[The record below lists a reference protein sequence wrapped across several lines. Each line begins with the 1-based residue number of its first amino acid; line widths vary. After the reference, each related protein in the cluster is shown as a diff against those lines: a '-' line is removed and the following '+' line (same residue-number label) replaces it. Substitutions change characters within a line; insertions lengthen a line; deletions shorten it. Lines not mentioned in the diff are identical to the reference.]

1 MKLKTKPLKWWQGL
15 LIAIGGVLLA
25 IGGVFLYVYFTSGIG
40 PQKVYPDA
48 ISFETTD
55 ENGETFKEYNAELGQ
70 YELSGDFSMKI
81 GTSTEGANQL
91 GLTLSF
97 TNNFTETPVE
107 NEGQFYITNG
117 IIRIP
122 YTVKIGEAFTIQ
134 VLTDN
139 NSEIIGGISNIFAM
153 TENKIVLPASA
164 KIAIDVPVTSIT
176 PVLTSIDKNAIIE
189 PNEKEHETND
199 ISFDVIQGTKVDV
212 SAAFNPE
219 RSQYIFSD
227 EKSDRAESEW
237 RQKDYFIE
245 VIAGGSNFSM
255 NRDDEGIYFSAVG
268 ALGSTARIKLYAF
281 KHSSDQLNF
290 YSRMEIA
297 DTGLTVEQYN
307 NAIAELKT
315 NSELAEVVE
324 ANITIVEA
332 EVSDF
337 KIARTERIDLKSN
350 KKYTISASSSENAD
364 YTLGASI
371 LDKLGESVPAMIS
384 KIAARVL
391 VKNGDNWVETNEV
404 RLDGGDKTTIKVN
417 EAERHYTFINSS
429 GRDLASSNW
438 VISSSSDKKV
448 YKMEVVLLM
457 TNTDGDSASNPYTIY
472 GGKEFSFEVSFN
484 ENTEAQVSWNTDE
497 TELSMIVFTGNGQST
512 QYQKQLSEMISVP
525 EGNVYTK
532 VVYFAYSDT
541 FTKDNYS
548 SYFASG
554 AVEAFDKYAFESEE
568 EKDYVVLSSSYLL
581 FTKGIKGLKVKFATV
596 KTDAYGKVLKD
607 SSGKYQIQKYSTDL
621 TIDALEKIE
630 NLSKSKAEIDATNC
644 SVVNLVQ
651 PEGQTKYVID
661 RNKAIKLKIDLE
673 DKDKADLFL
682 AQKNKMTIKAVSKGV
697 DVDPALYSYSAPVLD
712 GTIITYTVTFKPT
725 FEVGDGTTDNPGKE
739 VTFKL
744 LYHPTENVIHN
755 EELEIKFKTVA
766 EGAEKNG
773 CGFLTIYNSRP
784 NKVEVNG
791 LEGKYQVNIET
802 SSGTSVI
809 NIEGQGADDFI
820 YNLLGPNGSNIK
832 VFDGFDVN
840 ITEESTVNLTSSNR
854 NLLEINDKQVS
865 FKAGITNQSSDVSLI
880 ISSGSAQKVVNFTFS
895 SEKVTKIEYLD
906 SSVDANLKKDNNVVF
921 LDETEKV
928 SETANLTSVE
938 IRKIGYSGNEITL
951 SKLVKVYVGD
961 PEAPDATK
969 KFKDY
974 TGDLTFKL
982 RNIAGMGDDNK
993 SFIVGGET
1001 TKSMLQLT
1009 GRNSEDTD
1017 DKTLSGD
1024 EITSETKI
1032 TKINVLNNFGIDYP
1046 LELRIE
1052 GVGISIDLNLV
1063 FTNNTTG
1070 VVTLPTKYKQGTN
1083 EVNKPEDRT
1092 DAEGIVYTGVFAE
1105 YPIGLGENVKN
1116 VYVKEKTTPQPISWD
1131 TASVSSDSGITI
1143 TVDKVN
1149 KNLKFSQVY
1158 EPTDISFTLYEI
1170 AGNKYAFY
1178 QTFNVC
1184 VYPNI
1189 KFRLERPTLNYTD
1202 VADDS
1207 TQAIDDYFT
1216 LTQYVY
1222 NDEELPISDLNY
1234 EISGV
1239 DTHFPVGIES
1249 TSGETSITYNFKR
1262 KDGKI
1267 LNLSYGELAK
1277 DFTVVV
1283 KKDSKVICD
1292 YAGNA
1297 IEKQMSLALGF
1308 NYENLSALNST
1319 YMEKVRYDGSDVILF
1334 KYIAEPVTLVK
1345 LLTAPAEPSASSI
1358 SSYSFDLVGNEMPS
1372 LFTKTKNWQFQVVAP
1387 SELIAVGRG
1396 YYMPLAMYNRN
1407 DIDPD
1412 ASEIKGD
1419 PIAYVRIPLVITQ
1432 VNSIFA
1438 YYNNYNK
1445 TKGNFDLKTLLTQ
1458 AEDYA
1463 NLPMDIYAEKKA
1475 GASYQVIYEN
1485 SYTVAEGKTLSLNGK
1500 TYSWAVASSEGTE
1513 PKQTLTLTSTEAT
1526 STTVT
1531 SVGNKITFAISE
1543 GVNVEYTWE
1552 MSGENLKLTRAGSPE
1567 GIYNTTGYISKLS
1580 VIAEQVQVKISGSE
1594 LNGKVVGK
1602 NLSLKLVKGDTHI
1615 SSSFDKI
1622 TVGGKPYIWSLDE
1635 NNKLV
1640 LLGSSGETI
1649 KESDGKITISGTE
1662 YSIAY
1667 YTLRDAQ
1674 DSGLIQITNENGNS
1688 ITIKSLANED
1698 RYVIIQMLSTM
1709 NSKSYIVLYRL
1720 KVTSNIKLKVNYPY
1734 GGNVEYLDVDGSLT
1748 KDLAANEN
1756 NVTRFVV
1763 EGGNATAFNSIK
1775 SIIRNDGT
1783 EYLIGGV
1790 YNIKETVTATER
1802 KYTAGGF
1809 ITIIFKGDE
1818 MTIEMSKD
1826 EKNVKVVM
1834 QREYENV
1841 VNGVRDYTFYLNVSS
1856 SEYIIEFKK
1865 GENATKVEYKG
1876 SADIDLNPAGE
1887 QTFTVE
1893 TLRQTGNTISSV
1905 GENIITTISAGKVG
1919 TVGED
1924 ELVLKDTTSPT
1935 TKINKTYS
1943 LVKGTAETQI
1953 ATLEYDH
1960 KNKSL
1965 KITPVDTY
1973 SFTTETTFSLV
1984 FTAEEKRNNE
1994 TISIQSGIAT
2004 LNFTFGRTIKIEENG
2019 SELYGGM
2026 TYDFVGAAGIVR
2038 KVLGYNSD
2046 EYVEKA
2052 SGYEISVS
2060 YQVKDGKEYVAPAT
2074 SKNNQVLSIDDTEKT
2089 ITTAMLKED
2098 VDVKFVVEIKVPASE
2113 PQNTYTFNIYK
2124 TLHKNVTYV
2133 NNTDL
2138 SENKDDAYTLNLT
2151 SEVTAGSTKTIDFVD
2166 YLKLE
2171 DASITLPSG
2180 TVLSSEKGFT
2190 VTPAE
2195 STATHYDI
2203 SYTSKNSKTFTARI
2217 LAADLNIE
2225 TAPTTY
2231 KLARATTLFIATEHG
2246 GAFSLEMVNSISKT
2260 DSETEPVLSLTDTSV
2275 GKVEIDSRNGQL
2287 KITPAN
2293 VAVAQSCAYAIK
2305 IKYTFG
2311 SGTTTYNYSFY
2322 INIRMTVNPNTKST
2336 VNYPVIAGTA
2346 LEYET
2351 VGTNDNL
2358 PLTKNEQLT
2367 VVSSTSTELSTDSIL
2382 VRPTCTNEDSCGG
2395 SSTAS
2400 CGENCRCKKQF
2411 VISKSQVK
2419 ETTIPNA
2426 EGKVTLSENTT
2437 VNILNTYNSNN
2448 IISGFFA
2455 NKSDLAMAS
2464 RIRFTNN
2471 DNTEIFP
2478 TNNTSGLDPEVK
2490 ASIIKAEDV
2499 LWYQK
2504 DKSVVL
2510 TLANGKSSGTVTF
2523 RVTCNAVSAEY
2534 EIYLIAGSVYT
2545 VNKHYTVGATEK
2557 DGKTIDGISR
2567 DQLDTKTIFENDR
2580 LIALS
2585 IPEGIDSS
2593 LNDKIVNIKYNY
2605 IDGEN
2610 KTKSKTI
2617 QFKLNTGKRGLTIYV
2632 EAGRKVDSIESVM
2645 IDGTTTELKDT
2656 WKAVTTQRITVSY
2669 ATKLSPIEIDK
2680 KNVTGSV
2687 TKLDDTS
2694 ITNNNFESA
2703 TESDKYSIQNLGDI
2717 DKEYTATFSLGIGEN
2732 SSAMADQKYK
2742 FQQLFDI
2749 DVDYDYRKGDVA
2761 ITVTAHEQKDL
2772 VSLAGIRHP
2781 STGILLSKD
2790 NISNAK
2796 LTLTVLSPVGN
2807 ANNYW
2812 KNTMGD
2818 NNPLT
2823 VSSTYSTYK
2832 NLIDATFNTMK
2843 EANVKFLNY
2852 TDTKTKINNE
2862 DVIYDYNLYGEG
2874 AANNG
2879 SFVLLKFTYTVDDTT
2894 KNFYIWTRILPDY
2907 EVKVGGNSITTEV
2920 SDGGTFSSTSE
2931 NSANPYEVNIRT
2943 ESKGTASNSAYSLKL
2958 ASNAAGSILTIRNKT
2973 TDSSTGSSDQAISWT
2988 YKMTCNEDESA
2999 IKYNT
3004 NLEKLYTKAN
3014 NAIHREDDSKPHEL
3028 TSKTADGKTSIVIS
3042 QDAENVFG
3050 TKKYKV
3056 VVTNQ
3061 YGYVVNF
3068 YFDIKPKN
3076 MRDPVIHS
3084 SSTLETIKEGE
3095 NFDIGAVYDKVTI
3108 TKPTG
3113 SNKYEVAVETK
3124 YSTGENI
3131 INIEGID
3138 AWGVIA
3144 GNGVTSPIN
3153 IKENDT
3159 ENGYI
3164 DSTEFSSVA
3173 KYFDSETMLL
3183 KYVTIKQID
3192 FLYGQNQVEVGNVIP
3207 VSGNQKNMLAT
3218 EGNLNLWTTTE
3229 DENKNPTEIKVEPE
3243 NSATWTSRERANL
3256 NIIVPNL
3263 EEWIYSD
3270 SALSSTSQDSAR
3282 VTMRIIL
3289 SFGKATVKENPLSDS
3304 STLAKTIPV
3313 GTVVTVAQNKDDKY
3327 TVICGDIVINNVIA
3341 SSLENIQTE
3350 TYQLTKEIT
3359 VTRQV
3364 SIDKSKQAVVRD
3376 GEAFKLSQEF
3386 FKTETSEGYFSYT
3399 DSVNSENTVSIS
3411 DYIDDTLAISLPA
3424 AQGRVQNLTIG
3435 IEVKCGCT
3443 STTHNAACTC
3453 ENCKDGGSSCGG
3465 MTKAKG
3471 EISVQNSGGSVATI
3485 YRSISSSLT
3494 AWEDNKEVPGKG
3506 YLIQAGDKLSLT
3518 FSNFDNNNTIE
3529 VGNNDYRKFYVTYG
3543 LSSTPETTP
3552 TTHSVANTWTVQY
3565 KTSEEIKYKQED
3577 KEYVYDKESGTL
3589 TVAKNT
3595 NVKIVEW
3602 KNGKATILTAN
3613 GVTIKGVPTNS
3624 ILTEYDG
3631 KGFTIN
3637 PTYKLSKDLYY
3648 TTSDTTKIFSTIGD
3662 DKTKKPAG
3670 TSITRLTRTGLATY
3684 TVKVGDNDIT
3694 NVPESYIS
3702 TSVTV
3707 EATVAAQ
3714 SYDRIN
3720 IPSSG
3725 QFSQTKMPEVEKSY
3739 IVKVNMGSGVTPQ
3752 CRSYRVVKN
3761 WIVTPY
3767 YYRANGLSSGDDI
3780 SESVEVAVNKSIAAV
3795 EITDET
3801 NTIPAGSEVT
3811 IFKGTADGTYKVT
3824 YRSIAI
3830 DNVASNKLKYI
3841 VSFNDATETGTVP
3854 LSAWAN
3860 GVTVK
3865 GGKGSTNV
3873 PALGDEIDDFNA
3885 SNLNIMIGNPGQ
3897 AGTATVAANG
3907 QVTTRPGYPL
3917 GGNEYILLVIKVKA
3931 SGIDGS
3937 FSVANDNTDYKLG
3950 NLRLFVTGI
3959 IATVEP
3965 TTGATDSVTIRFS
3978 TTDGTYKAT
3987 VAKNDLIYSGEI
3999 TNGAKVIV
4007 KENANLTYVS
4017 FTRTISKDSVVD
4029 GEYKEDKIILTTTCD
4044 DNKLY
4049 IHELKEDEYSN
4060 LINQS
4065 VDKGNWQFYNKIV
4078 FDNINSFGEDDS
4090 NTGNIKIA
4098 YTQNEEAKT
4107 LTYDKSKGRFNLKTN
4122 SIILSLS
4129 DTKQINSGTL
4139 ISKFENGKWLFKATI
4154 DDVDYYSV
4162 INDQSGYSADQETSL
4177 EDEVTAYKRLNISD
4191 SAYLQYVG
4199 LYNNITGY
4207 IKLSYGGKEVITN
4220 FSNISS
4226 IAIPDTE
4233 TGGSITNILNNYV
4246 TKELL
4251 ADHTIDT
4258 ITETEGMLTIL
4269 YNKLEGEENPKS
4281 ETISKNNTKF
4291 SLKNGEYL
4299 LKNTTKTSTTA
4310 KVKEVLSEESKY
4322 VLEFDEEGVK
4332 FVATVSESEIIFAE
4346 GITTAAVG
4354 DEVTLNRETTFY
4366 KVVSIAGEN
4375 LDLESISEDGK
4386 KITLKYEDD
4395 LIETSVLNIE
4405 KYHLYVGIVIT
4416 GVEDAQFKVK
4426 VTYNGS
4432 ETEAI
4437 YTLSDLNGAKFKHT
4451 LPKEMDFT
4459 YNF

>member
-404 RLDGGDKTTIKVN
+404 RLDGGNETTIKVN

-541 FTKDNYS
+541 FTEGNYS

-630 NLSKSKAEIDATNC
+630 GLSESKAEIDATNC

-661 RNKAIKLKIDLE
+661 RNKEIKLKINLE
-673 DKDKADLFL
+673 DEDKAALFL
-682 AQKNKMTIKAVSKGV
+682 AQKDKMTIKAVSKGV

-773 CGFLTIYNSRP
+773 CEFLTIYNSRP
-784 NKVEVNG
+784 NEVEVEG
-791 LEGKYQVNIET
+791 LKNEYQVNIET
-802 SSGTSVI
+802 SSGSSVI

-832 VFDGFDVN
+832 VSDGFGVD

-961 PEAPDATK
+961 PEAPDATT

-1001 TKSMLQLT
+1001 TSMLQLT

-1017 DKTLSGD
+1017 DKTLSGN

-1032 TKINVLNNFGIDYP
+1032 TSINVRNNFGIDYP

-1070 VVTLPTKYKQGTN
+1070 VVTLPTKYKQGTDKQ
-1083 EVNKPEDRT
+1083 VNKPEDRT

-1105 YPIGLGENVKN
+1105 YPIGLGGNVKN
-1116 VYVKEKTTPQPISWD
+1116 VYVKGKTTPQPISWA

-1143 TVDKVN
+1143 TVNKEN
-1149 KNLKFSQVY
+1149 KNLTFSQVY

-1202 VADDS
+1202 VADGS
-1207 TQAIDDYFT
+1207 TQKIDDYFT
-1216 LTQYVY
+1216 LKQYVY
-1222 NDEELPISDLNY
+1222 EAAAPISGLNY

-1262 KDGKI
+1262 KDGEI

-1345 LLTAPAEPSASSI
+1345 LLTAPSEPSASSI

-1372 LFTKTKNWQFQVVAP
+1372 LFTKTDDWQFQVVAP

-1396 YYMPLAMYNRN
+1396 YYMPLAMYNT
-1407 DIDPD
+1407 DTTGKIT
-1412 ASEIKGD
+1412 GD

-1445 TKGNFDLKTLLTQ
+1445 TKENFDLETLLTQ

-1463 NLPMDIYAEKKA
+1463 NFPMDIYAEKKA
-1475 GASYQVIYEN
+1475 GASYQVIFDFKDV
-1485 SYTVAEGKTLSLNGK
+1485 YTVAKDATLSLNGK
-1500 TYSWAVASSEGTE
+1500 TYSWKVEGTE

-1602 NLSLKLVKGDTHI
+1602 NLSLKLVKDGTHI

-1622 TVGGKPYIWSLDE
+1622 TVGGTSYIWSLDE
-1635 NNKLV
+1635 KNKLV

-1856 SEYIIEFKK
+1856 SEYIIEFTKDDI
-1865 GENATKVEYKG
+1865 ATKVEYKG

-1960 KNKSL
+1960 KNKTL

-1984 FTAEEKRNNE
+1984 FTATETRNEE

-2026 TYDFVGAAGIVR
+2026 TYDFVGAAGLVR
-2038 KVLGYNSD
+2038 KV
-2046 EYVEKA
+2046 EKYEAEA
-2052 SGYEISVS
+2052 STYKYTDITNESSAYSISVKCFEKGTDEK
-2060 YQVKDGKEYVAPAT
+2060 YETVTTKVTVTVAD
-2074 SKNNQVLSIDDTEKT
+2074 SK

-2098 VDVKFVVEIKVPASE
+2098 VDVKFEVKITVESKD
-2113 PQNTYTFNIYK
+2113 YTFNIYK

-2151 SEVTAGSTKTIDFVD
+2151 SEVTAGSTKTIDFAD

-2171 DASITLPSG
+2171 DASITLPQG

-2190 VTPAE
+2190 VTPVG
-2195 STATHYDI
+2195 SSATHYI
-2203 SYTSKNSKTFTARI
+2203 VSYTSNGKTFTATI
-2217 LAADLNIE
+2217 LAADLESIE
-2225 TAPTTY
+2225 PETSQKTY
-2231 KLARATTLFIATEHG
+2231 KLARATTLFTTTIAG
-2246 GAFSLEMVNSISKT
+2246 GAFSLEMVNSTNKSGT
-2260 DSETEPVLSLTDTSV
+2260 DPVTLLTDTSV
-2275 GKVEIDSRNGQL
+2275 GKVEIDQKTGKL
-2287 KITPAN
+2287 TITPAN

-2311 SGTTTYNYSFY
+2311 SGTTPYNYLFY

-2351 VGTNDNL
+2351 VGTNEVYD
-2358 PLTKNEQLT
+2358 KN
-2367 VVSSTSTELSTDSIL
+2367 STYTDTEID
-2382 VRPTCTNEDSCGG
+2382 TNGDY
-2395 SSTAS
+2395 
-2400 CGENCRCKKQF
+2400 K
-2411 VISKSQVK
+2411 VISKTV
-2419 ETTIPNA
+2419 A
-2426 EGKVTLSENTT
+2426 T
-2437 VNILNTYNSNN
+2437 VNTSDINSSEDIKAGSIVKLKRDSTSPKISTTDELYVYKVEESEPKICVAKVSDMAIVHKDQIGIDNKLANITSLRSMNFGDIINN
-2448 IISGFFA
+2448 FFKL
-2455 NKSDLAMAS
+2455 KSDLAAAQRVVFS
-2464 RIRFTNN
+2464 RAEESTISIDTY
-2471 DNTEIFP
+2471 T
-2478 TNNTSGLDPEVK
+2478 

-2499 LWYQK
+2499 LWYQNGR
-2504 DKSVVL
+2504 SVVL

-2557 DGKTIDGISR
+2557 DGETIDGISR

-2680 KNVTGSV
+2680 GKVAGSV
-2687 TKLDDTS
+2687 TKKTS
-2694 ITNNNFESA
+2694 VSEGT
-2703 TESDKYSIQNLGDI
+2703 TEPEGAFSSYSIQSLGEI
-2717 DKEYTATFSLGIGEN
+2717 DKVYTATFSLGIGEN

-2761 ITVTAHEQKDL
+2761 ITVTAHDQKDL

-2796 LTLTVLSPVGN
+2796 LTLTVLSPVGS
-2807 ANNYW
+2807 ANDYW

-2832 NLIDATFNTMK
+2832 NLIDATFNKMLGT
-2843 EANVKFLNY
+2843 NPVKFLNY
-2852 TDTKTKINNE
+2852 TDMKNDADE
-2862 DVIYDYNLYGEG
+2862 IYNYNLYGEG

-2943 ESKGTASNSAYSLKL
+2943 ESNGTASNPAYSLKL

-3004 NLEKLYTKAN
+3004 NLDKLYTKAN
-3014 NAIHREDDSKPHEL
+3014 NAIHRGDDSNPHEL
-3028 TSKTADGKTSIVIS
+3028 TSTTADGKTSIVIS

-3084 SSTLETIKEGE
+3084 SSTLETITEGKT
-3095 NFDIGAVYDKVTI
+3095 FDIGAVYDKVTI
-3108 TKPTG
+3108 TKPEK
-3113 SNKYEVAVETK
+3113 SKKYEVAVETK
-3124 YSTGENI
+3124 YPTGENI

-3144 GNGVTSPIN
+3144 GNGVTSSIN

-3159 ENGYI
+3159 ENDYI
-3164 DSTEFSSVA
+3164 NSTEFSSVA
-3173 KYFDSETMLL
+3173 KYFDSNTMLL

-3192 FLYGQNQVEVGNVIP
+3192 FLYGQNQVEVGSVIP
-3207 VSGNQKNMLAT
+3207 ASDNQKNMLAT

-3229 DENKNPTEIKVEPE
+3229 DENKNPTEIKVEPK
-3243 NSATWTSRERANL
+3243 NSATWNPRTTSND
-3256 NIIVPNL
+3256 NITVPKL

-3289 SFGKATVKENPLSDS
+3289 SFGKATVVS
-3304 STLAKTIPV
+3304 SLFDDGDPAKTISA
-3313 GTVVTVAQNKDDKY
+3313 GTVVTVAQNDDDKY
-3327 TVICGDIVINNVIA
+3327 TVIYGEIVITGVNA
-3341 SSLENIQTE
+3341 TSLNNIQTE

-3376 GEAFKLSQEF
+3376 GEAFELDKTFCSQ
-3386 FKTETSEGYFSYT
+3386 KYFYAT
-3399 DSVNSENTVSIS
+3399 DSNDSSDSTKTIS
-3411 DYIDDTLAISLPA
+3411 AYIDDTLAISLPA

-3435 IEVKCGCT
+3435 IEVKD
-3443 STTHNAACTC
+3443 N
-3453 ENCKDGGSSCGG
+3453 ERK
-3465 MTKAKG
+3465 TKAKG

-3494 AWEDNKEVPGKG
+3494 AWDGKEVPGKG

-3565 KTSEEIKYKQED
+3565 KTSAEINYNN
-3577 KEYVYDKESGTL
+3577 GTYSTEKTNPNVL
-3589 TVAKNT
+3589 SDT
-3595 NVKIVEW
+3595 NVKIVGWE
-3602 KNGKATILTAN
+3602 KSGENYVATIVAN
-3613 GVTIKGVPTNS
+3613 GVTIKDVPQDKLGVGYPTGTLNYS
-3624 ILTEYDG
+3624 
-3631 KGFTIN
+3631 
-3637 PTYKLSKDLYY
+3637 LSKDLYY
-3648 TTSDTTKIFSTIGD
+3648 TTSGTDKVFSTIGD
-3662 DKTKKPAG
+3662 DNTKKPAG
-3670 TSITRLTRTGLATY
+3670 TSITSLTRTGLATY
-3684 TVKVGDNDIT
+3684 TVNVGDSNIT

-3707 EATVAAQ
+3707 ETTVATQ

-3739 IVKVNMGSGVTPQ
+3739 IVKVDMGSGVTPQ
-3752 CRSYRVVKN
+3752 YRSYRVVKN

-3860 GVTVK
+3860 GVK
-3865 GGKGSTNV
+3865 WAEGKGSTNV
-3873 PALGDEIDDFNA
+3873 PEVSGSYSSIAING
-3885 SNLNIMIGNPGQ
+3885 LNIMIGNPGQ
-3897 AGTATVAANG
+3897 AGTATVDSTG

-4090 NTGNIKIA
+4090 NTGNIKIE

-4258 ITETEGMLTIL
+4258 ITETDGMLTIL

-4299 LKNTTKTSTTA
+4299 LKNTTKPSTTA